1 MELHVVPFSPWK
13 QARPSQPPI
22 VVCGHS
28 PCPCCEPNVL
38 LLLGGWA
45 PPAGP
50 GPQQLSR
57 ACHVQWGAQ
66 TIWGRGEVWVVP
78 LTGSPPVPQLMRMV
92 LHESLKAL
100 KTRGWDERSVP
111 QSGLRRPVPL
121 GRPASLLC
129 SLVSFMLK
137 GDFVLETG
145 IFETNFVHVLVGM
158 SVSALT
164 VSSYWIRTKSSP
176 KEAQLSS
183 CSWKTWH
190 LQLCH
195 RQSLLSALQILEP
208 SRLHIFDGGACVCP
222 SRL

>member
-1 MELHVVPFSPWK
+1 M
-13 QARPSQPPI
+13 
-22 VVCGHS
+22 
-28 PCPCCEPNVL
+28 
-38 LLLGGWA
+38 
-45 PPAGP
+45 
-50 GPQQLSR
+50 
-57 ACHVQWGAQ
+57 
-66 TIWGRGEVWVVP
+66 VP

-121 GRPASLLC
+121 GRRASLLC